1 MSSKRPSDRHTPSRR
16 QLLQHGLAAL
26 GGLALWPA
34 TSTRVLARPRF
45 ARDPFSLGVA
55 SGYPTPDGV
64 VLWTRLAPEP
74 RSPDGGMPP
83 ALVAVDCELAR
94 DERFRD
100 VVHRRTEYASPDWA
114 HSVHCEI
121 AGLEPGR
128 DYWYRFT
135 AGDARSPVGRT
146 RTAPKADAT
155 PARLRLAVASCQM
168 YEHGW
173 FTAYQQVL
181 ADAPDLV
188 VHVGDYIYEKSWGKA
203 RVRRHDAPDCY
214 TLEDYR
220 LRHALYRGDPD
231 LQRAHAA
238 CPWLLVWDDH
248 EVGNDY
254 AGDLSE
260 EADVRAFTLARR
272 AAAYRAYYEHLPL
285 PRRAVPF
292 GPDMRIH
299 ATRRWGSLATLHLLD
314 TRQYRDPQ
322 PCPLPGR
329 GGGNG
334 VRVEDCAA
342 LADPARSMLGAPQ
355 EAWLEAQLRASRS
368 RWNLLTQGVVM
379 TPVNT
384 ATLPTVRRQTDDW
397 NGYPAARRRVM
408 EQLQQSRVANP
419 VVLSGDFHAFMAGE
433 LHLEPNDPD
442 SKPVATEFVATSVTG
457 EPWPESVVGGF
468 VANSPGLKLATGAAR
483 GYLRV
488 DVGAQSLRADLV
500 AMDTVTEP
508 RSGSRV
514 IASFAVEDGKPVL
527 QRA

>member
-1 MSSKRPSDRHTPSRR
+1 MPKDRSSISRR
-16 QLLQHGLAAL
+16 QALQRGVAAL
-26 GGLALWPA
+26 GALALWPA
-34 TSTRVLARPRF
+34 TSTRVLAQPRF

-74 RSPDGGMPP
+74 RSPDGGLPP
-83 ALVAVDCELAR
+83 ALVAVDCEIAS

-114 HSVHCEI
+114 HSVHCEV

-135 AGDARSPVGRT
+135 AGAARSPVGRT

-168 YEHGW
+168 YEHGF
-173 FTAYQQVL
+173 FTPYQQVL
-181 ADAPDLV
+181 ADEPDLV
-188 VHVGDYIYEKSWGKA
+188 VHVGDYVYEKSWGKA

-238 CPWLLVWDDH
+238 CPWLMVWDDH

-254 AGDLSE
+254 AGDRSE
-260 EADVRAFTLARR
+260 EADVPAFTLARR

-322 PCPLPGR
+322 PCPPPGR
-329 GGGNG
+329 GGGSG
-334 VRVEDCAA
+334 VRAEDCAA
-342 LADPARSMLGAPQ
+342 LADPARSMLGGAQ
-355 EAWLEAQLRASRS
+355 EAWLDAQLRASRG

-384 ATLPTVRRQTDDW
+384 AALPTVRRQTDDW
-397 NGYPAARRRVM
+397 NGYPAARRRLM
-408 EQLQQSRVANP
+408 GQLQQARVANP

-433 LHLEPNDPD
+433 LHAEPNDPE
-442 SKPVATEFVATSVTG
+442 SAPVATEFVTTSVTG

-468 VANSPGLKLATGAAR
+468 VANSPGLKLATGASR
-483 GYLRV
+483 GYLRL
-488 DVGAQSLRADLV
+488 DVGPQSLRADLV
-500 AMDTVTEP
+500 AMDTITEP

-514 IASFAVEDGKPVL
+514 IASFEVADGKPAL